1 MSGRTY
7 VGSSQDLRKRIMDY
21 FDNNNLKNPKGSI
34 IYKALFKYG
43 HNNFNLKILEY
54 CSIKDLMVREQYYLD
69 NIKPDY
75 NILTFAGSS
84 RGYRH
89 TEASKELMRLVR
101 NEWNFTPDQLANF
114 SSNSIRNKP
123 TTLTGEINTFFSM
136 KNAAEFLGITVT
148 TLRSYLN
155 NNLSYNEYII
165 SHNSELASQD
175 NEVKEFSSKP
185 QSIMLT
191 NIKDSGIIK
200 EELAPP
206 TIKDAAKFLDITRS
220 SLSYI
225 LNNSQNIKGGL
236 SGAAVNGYLISRAE
250 KSLNYIK
257 PNSKSIEVTDLKNN
271 TTNNYSS
278 VTSAADALGVAKGS
292 ISMYFSGKQFTPYKN
307 RYILKKVS

>member
-1 MSGRTY
+1 M
-7 VGSSQDLRKRIMDY
+7 I
-21 FDNNNLKNPKGSI
+21 
-34 IYKALFKYG
+34 
-43 HNNFNLKILEY
+43 
-54 CSIKDLMVREQYYLD
+54 REQYYLD
-69 NIKPDY
+69 TIKPDY
-75 NILTFAGSS
+75 NILNFAGSS

-101 NEWNFTPDQLANF
+101 NEWNFTSDHLANF

-123 TTLTGEINTFFSM
+123 TILTNTITGEINTFSWM

-165 SHNSELASQD
+165 THNSQLGLQY

-185 QSIMLT
+185 QSILVT
-191 NIKDSGIIK
+191 NIQDSSIIK

-206 TIKDAAKFLDITRS
+206 TIKDAAEFIDITRS

-225 LNNSQNIKGGL
+225 LNNSQNAQGGL
-236 SGAAVNGYLISRAE
+236 WEKAVNGYIITRTE

-257 PNSKSIEVTDLKNN
+257 PNSKSIEVTDLENN
-271 TTNNYSS
+271 TTNIYPS

-292 ISMYFSGKQFTPYKN
+292 ISMYFSGKQTTPYKN

>member
-1 MSGRTY
+1 
-7 VGSSQDLRKRIMDY
+7 
-21 FDNNNLKNPKGSI
+21 
-34 IYKALFKYG
+34 
-43 HNNFNLKILEY
+43 
-54 CSIKDLMVREQYYLD
+54 
-69 NIKPDY
+69 
-75 NILTFAGSS
+75 
-84 RGYRH
+84 
-89 TEASKELMRLVR
+89 
-101 NEWNFTPDQLANF
+101 
-114 SSNSIRNKP
+114 
-123 TTLTGEINTFFSM
+123 M

-155 NNLSYNEYII
+155 NNISYNEYII
-165 SHNSELASQD
+165 RHNSELAPQD

-200 EELAPP
+200 EFP

-271 TTNNYSS
+271 TTNIYSS

-292 ISMYFSGKQFTPYKN
+292 ISMYFSGKQSTPYKN